1 MRLPL
6 GLRPAFDTDDRAAM
20 RQPWRRGQ
28 RVDMDLSDIAAT
40 VLRDMQPHLGRGR
53 VADYIPALAGVDPR
67 HFGLAIVACNGQT
80 AVAGDA
86 DIAFS
91 VQSISKLFT
100 LTLALEKVGS
110 ALWKRV
116 GREPSG
122 SAFNS
127 IVQLERERGVPRNP
141 LINAGALV
149 VADALLDGGDPAAT
163 IASIVAFVRRA
174 AADPGAGIDPQVAA
188 SEAGAGARN
197 ASLANFLRAEGNLTS
212 PVADVLQVYFNQ
224 CALSL
229 SCRQLARSAL
239 YLAAGGADPQT
250 GLKLT
255 TPMRA
260 RRINSLMMTSG
271 HYDASGDFAFRVGLP
286 GKSGVGGGILAIAPG
301 RAAIAVWSP
310 GLNPQGSS
318 LVGVLALQRLSS
330 LTGWSVF

>member
-1 MRLPL
+1 
-6 GLRPAFDTDDRAAM
+6 
-20 RQPWRRGQ
+20 
-28 RVDMDLSDIAAT
+28 MDLPDIDLEGVAAT

-53 VADYIPALAGVDPR
+53 VADYIPALASVDPR
-67 HFGLAIVACNGQT
+67 HFGLAIVACDGQI
-80 AVAGDA
+80 AAAGDA
-86 DIAFS
+86 DASFS
-91 VQSISKLFT
+91 VQSISKVFT
-100 LTLALEKVGS
+100 LTMALEKLGS
-110 ALWKRV
+110 DLWRRV

-127 IVQLERERGVPRNP
+127 IVQLEREKGVPRNP
-141 LINAGALV
+141 LINPGALV

-163 IASIVAFVRRA
+163 IAAITAFVRRA
-174 AADPGAGIDPQVAA
+174 ADDPGVSIDAEVAA
-188 SEAGAGARN
+188 SETAVGFRN

-212 PVADVLQVYFNQ
+212 PVADVLQVYVNH
-224 CALSL
+224 CALAL

-239 YLAAGGADPQT
+239 YLASGGVDPLT
-250 GLKLT
+250 GAKLT

-260 RRINSLMMTSG
+260 RRINALMMTSG

-286 GKSGVGGGILAIAPG
+286 GKSGVGGGILAIAPR

-318 LVGVLALQRLSS
+318 LVGVLALQRLAS

>member
-1 MRLPL
+1 
-6 GLRPAFDTDDRAAM
+6 
-20 RQPWRRGQ
+20 
-28 RVDMDLSDIAAT
+28 MDLSDVAAS
-40 VLRDMQPHLGRGR
+40 VLADMQPHRGRGR
-53 VADYIPALAGVDPR
+53 VADYIPALASVDPR
-67 HFGLAIVACNGQT
+67 HFGLAIVGCDGQV

-86 DIAFS
+86 DVAFS
-91 VQSISKLFT
+91 VQSISKVFT
-100 LTLALEKVGS
+100 LTMALETLGS
-110 ALWKRV
+110 DLWKRV

-149 VADALLDGGDPAAT
+149 VADALLDRGDPAPT
-163 IASIVAFVRRA
+163 IAAITAFVRRA
-174 AADPGAGIDPQVAA
+174 ADDAGIAVDASVAA
-188 SEAGAGARN
+188 SETAVGFRN

-212 PVADVLQVYFNQ
+212 PVADVLRVYVTH
-224 CALSL
+224 CALSMN
-229 SCRQLARSAL
+229 CRQLARSAL
-239 YLAAGGADPQT
+239 YLASDGADPLT
-250 GLKLT
+250 GTKVT

-260 RRINSLMMTSG
+260 RRINALMMTSG

-286 GKSGVGGGILAIAPG
+286 GKSGVGGGILAIAPR

>member
-1 MRLPL
+1 
-6 GLRPAFDTDDRAAM
+6 
-20 RQPWRRGQ
+20 
-28 RVDMDLSDIAAT
+28 MDLSDVAGA
-40 VLRDMQPHLGRGR
+40 VLHDMQAHLGRGK
-53 VADYIPALAGVDPR
+53 VADYIPALARIDPS
-67 HFGLAIVACNGQT
+67 HFGLAIVTTDGERA
-80 AVAGDA
+80 AAGDA
-86 DIAFS
+86 DTAFS
-91 VQSISKLFT
+91 VQSISKVFT
-100 LTLALEKVGS
+100 LTMALEKLGS

-149 VADALLDGGDPAAT
+149 VADVLLDHGDPDAT
-163 IASIVAFVRRA
+163 ISSIVDFVRRA
-174 AADPGAGIDPQVAA
+174 ADDPTAGIDPEVAT
-188 SEAGAGARN
+188 SEGDTGFRN
-197 ASLANFLRAEGNLTS
+197 ASLANFLRAEGNLLS
-212 PVADVLQVYFNQ
+212 PVADVLRVYFNQ

-239 YLAAGGADPQT
+239 YLAHGGVDPLT
-250 GLKLT
+250 GLHVT

-286 GKSGVGGGILAIAPG
+286 GKSGVGGGILAIAPR

-318 LVGVLALQRLSS
+318 LVGVMALQRLAS

>member
-1 MRLPL
+1 
-6 GLRPAFDTDDRAAM
+6 
-20 RQPWRRGQ
+20 
-28 RVDMDLSDIAAT
+28 MDLSDIAAA
-40 VLRDMQPHLGRGR
+40 VLHDMQPHLGRGK
-53 VADYIPALAGVDPR
+53 VADYIPALARIDPHR
-67 HFGLAIVACNGQT
+67 FGLAIATIDGQL
-80 AVAGDA
+80 ALAGDA
-86 DIAFS
+86 ETGFS
-91 VQSISKLFT
+91 IQSISKVFT
-100 LTLALEKVGS
+100 LTLALEKLGS

-149 VADALLDGGDPAAT
+149 VADALLAAGDPAAT
-163 IASIVAFVRRA
+163 IAAITAFVRRA
-174 AADPGAGIDPQVAA
+174 ADDPSIGIDAEVAD
-188 SEAGAGARN
+188 SETAVAFRN

-212 PVADVLQVYFNQ
+212 AVADVLAVYINH

-239 YLAAGGADPQT
+239 YLANDGTDPLT

-260 RRINSLMMTSG
+260 RRINALMMTCG

-286 GKSGVGGGILAIAPG
+286 GKSGVGGGILAIAPH

-318 LVGVLALQRLSS
+318 HVGVLALQRLSS